1 LYTTRGTE
9 ALIGPCANRSARDGH
24 DLRQASSGWGR
35 IAPYKACDEGEG
47 DGVRERIAYLF
58 MISILILLIAVTFG
72 VLGKG
77 EYQPPENEQG
87 YVSRSLV

>member
-1 LYTTRGTE
+1 MAFE
-9 ALIGPCANRSARDGH
+9 V
-24 DLRQASSGWGR
+24 
-35 IAPYKACDEGEG
+35 ACDEG

-77 EYQPPENEQG
+77 EYQPPSKEEEKG
-87 YVSRSLV
+87 YAEVVWV

>member
-1 LYTTRGTE
+1 MPFEVT
-9 ALIGPCANRSARDGH
+9 
-24 DLRQASSGWGR
+24 
-35 IAPYKACDEGEG
+35 CDEG

-77 EYQPPENEQG
+77 EYQPPKEKQDKG
-87 YVSRSLV
+87 DVVSAQDSFA

>member
-1 LYTTRGTE
+1 MSKRL
-9 ALIGPCANRSARDGH
+9 CKRDGH
-24 DLRQASSGWGR
+24 HQRQAASGWGR
-35 IAPYKACDEGEG
+35 IAPFKVCDEGE
-47 DGVRERIAYLF
+47 GVRERIAYLF

-87 YVSRSLV
+87 YVVSQSLI